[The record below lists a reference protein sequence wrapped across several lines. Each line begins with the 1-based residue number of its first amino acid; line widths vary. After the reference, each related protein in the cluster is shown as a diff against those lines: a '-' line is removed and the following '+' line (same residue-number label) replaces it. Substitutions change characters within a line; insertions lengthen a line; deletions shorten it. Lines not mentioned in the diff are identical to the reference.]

1 MPNNCLGTVTLYA
14 SEGRIKE
21 VLSAIRGNDNYEDNP
36 FDFDKII
43 PMPEEIKVTTKGNE
57 DLAYIAFICDGK
69 RLTIEEFL
77 ERSKSSEENIM
88 LCDEITRY
96 LWNETKDERI
106 SRIFDRYLQ
115 EWDSGNA
122 NKMLDEGIL
131 LVSNIRNYGAP
142 TWYEW
147 CVENWGTKWNSCDT
161 YISGNA
167 LCFWT
172 AWSPCLPVIEA
183 MSKMFPD
190 VIIDYWYEEPGMS
203 FCGREI
209 YLAGKPIYTE
219 EADLEEHWI
228 DDEDFEQYGYSEGY
242 HDRKTVITEDN
253 NMYTTGTY
261 AVRDDCDEHVRIEN
275 GTFINYGLHAYREVL
290 TDRSFDDILSAA

>member
-161 YISGNA
+161 YISGDS

-183 MSKMFPD
+183 MSKMFPGLSLHITLL
-190 VIIDYWYEEPGMS
+190 VFS
-203 FCGREI
+203 
-209 YLAGKPIYTE
+209 PIKRHNAKE
-219 EADLEEHWI
+219 S
-228 DDEDFEQYGYSEGY
+228 Q
-242 HDRKTVITEDN
+242 RQP
-253 NMYTTGTY
+253 
-261 AVRDDCDEHVRIEN
+261 RCC
-275 GTFINYGLHAYREVL
+275 
-290 TDRSFDDILSAA
+290 